1 MTLLDLVKNCPNT
14 DLSSIEVWVEAN
26 PAYDF
31 KGDSN
36 GILLIS
42 QPLGDSLE
50 IEALSLQEIIDF
62 SKELDFDEED
72 IILLCEYEM
81 EELKSHEWYEHKL
94 TLYFS

>member
-1 MTLLDLVKNCPNT
+1 MTLLDIINQCPT
-14 DLSSIEVWVEAN
+14 KDLSSIKVWVEAN
-26 PAYDF
+26 PSYDF

-42 QPLGDSLE
+42 QPFGDSLE
-50 IEALSLQEIIDF
+50 LETLTLQEIIDF
-62 SKELDFDEED
+62 SKELDFNEED

-81 EELKSHEWYEHKL
+81 EDLKSCEWHENKL